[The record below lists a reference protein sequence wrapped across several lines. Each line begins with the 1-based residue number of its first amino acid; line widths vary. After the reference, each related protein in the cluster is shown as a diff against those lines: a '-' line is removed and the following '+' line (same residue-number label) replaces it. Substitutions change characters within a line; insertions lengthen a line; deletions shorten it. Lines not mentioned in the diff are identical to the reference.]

1 MTEKKKNTTHKP
13 AETSS
18 RNNNS
23 GLIIGLV
30 VAVIVVLALGA
41 YFMSGEEMN
50 RTKTTA
56 QTSSSDTDMSDQ
68 DNMEMA
74 GTGASSSEAEDT
86 ADMEAGTASDDVIA
100 EVNGEPITQ
109 SDVDAFIAQVPQ
121 LQQQPAEQVMP
132 VVREELI
139 TAKVVDERVAKAN
152 LENDPEV
159 QKRMQQAR
167 EGIMRSVY
175 LEQMVQEEMTDERLR
190 EEYDAFKEQQSASS
204 QEQVRARHILVA
216 TEEEVNDIISQLE
229 GGADFNDLASEE
241 STDTASGASGGD
253 LGYFTKAQMVPEF
266 SEAAFSM
273 EEGEVSS
280 EPVKSQFGYHIIKV
294 EDKRTQPAPSFE
306 ETKPF
311 LEVQV
316 RRKILE
322 EKLAEW
328 REDADVTVYNE
339 GNSAPGTP
347 STPANTPAE

>member
-1 MTEKKKNTTHKP
+1 MTEKKKNTTQKP

-30 VAVIVVLALGA
+30 VAVVVVLALGA

-50 RTKTTA
+50 KVSNTEQATSSDMDQTA
-56 QTSSSDTDMSDQ
+56 QNDT
-68 DNMEMA
+68 
-74 GTGASSSEAEDT
+74 DT
-86 ADMEAGTASDDVIA
+86 ADTDIDEADVGNAGMANEATSGNVIA

-109 SDVDAFIAQVPQ
+109 NDVDEFVAQVPQ

-139 TAKVVDERVAKAN
+139 TAKVVDERVAEAN
-152 LENDPEV
+152 LENNPEV

-190 EEYDAFKEQQSASS
+190 EEYNAFKEQQSASS

-216 TEEEVNDIISQLE
+216 TEEEADNIITQLE
-229 GGADFNDLASEE
+229 EGADFNELATEE
-241 STDTASGASGGD
+241 STDTASGATGGD

-294 EDKRTQPAPSFE
+294 EDKRMQPAPTFE

-328 REDADVTVYNE
+328 REEADVKIYNAE
-339 GNSAPGTP
+339 PATGASSMPE
-347 STPANTPAE
+347 STTAE